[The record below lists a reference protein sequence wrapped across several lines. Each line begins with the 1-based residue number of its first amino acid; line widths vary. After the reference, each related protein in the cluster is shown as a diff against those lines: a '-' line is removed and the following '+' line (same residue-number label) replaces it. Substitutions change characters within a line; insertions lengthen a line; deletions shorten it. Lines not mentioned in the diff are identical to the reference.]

1 MSDFFYFQLSMMKCE
16 THCWHEVGA
25 GIFMGD
31 VGAQHDYP
39 GKARRECCKCYRLEE
54 LDMRRFDGETNG

>member
-1 MSDFFYFQLSMMKCE
+1 MMKCE